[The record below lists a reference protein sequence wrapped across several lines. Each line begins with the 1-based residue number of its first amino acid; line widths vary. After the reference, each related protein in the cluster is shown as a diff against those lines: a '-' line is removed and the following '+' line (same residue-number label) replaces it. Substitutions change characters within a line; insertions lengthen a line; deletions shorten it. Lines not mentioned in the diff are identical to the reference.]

1 MTIEEILELKENF
14 EVELKKA
21 TGKDGK
27 GELPIDFW
35 KTYSAMANSY
45 GGTVFLGIKEKQDKS
60 IEILGIENIEKVKK
74 TLFDTLN
81 NPKKVNKN
89 LLTDKNVIE
98 IEIDEKRILKIVIP
112 RAKREDKPIYIDDN
126 IFEGTFKRNFE
137 GDYHCDKETIK
148 RMISEQVEDSRDNR
162 ILKGFD
168 FSDIDI
174 DTLNTYRN
182 MLSAHKPEHPYNE
195 YDPKEFLRVIG
206 GYGKNRDTNEEG
218 LTIAGLLMF
227 GKLHTIREEIPNY
240 MIDYQERPE
249 AKTEHRWIDRITT
262 DGTWS
267 GNLFDFY
274 RKVIKKLYSD
284 LKVPFSLDGNVRQDN
299 TLIHIA
305 LREALINTI
314 SHADYSGRISL
325 LIVKRPD
332 MFGFRNPGLMRIP
345 IESAISG
352 GESDCRNRT
361 IHQMFLLI
369 GLGERAGSGLPKIFS
384 GWTSQHWSKPLLYE
398 KQEPEQTLLEL
409 RMIDLFDDSVINN
422 LIEIY
427 GDRFKKLDNTKRVI
441 LATAYLEKVVNHS
454 RLNGIIDEHAHD
466 ISNILKQL
474 VEDKFLNSDGIGRG
488 KVYFLPTRNFNIPND
503 FTFEGSDISTQAPD
517 ISTQAPDISPDIVSN
532 LEMLKFDEKKMLEEI
547 SYEISVTPRIK
558 DKGELQRVILEI
570 CSNKY
575 ISLTILSQLLNR
587 SSDSLRKHYLNPMVK
602 NGILVR
608 AYETKPNHPNQ
619 AYKIP
624 NK

>member
-27 GELPIDFW
+27 GELPNDFW
-35 KTYSAMANSY
+35 ETYSAMANSY

-89 LLTDKNVIE
+89 LLTDKDVVEINIE
-98 IEIDEKRILKIVIP
+98 QKKIIKIVIP
-112 RAKREDKPIYIDDN
+112 RAKREDKPIYIDGN

-137 GDYHCDKETIK
+137 GDYLCDKETVK

-162 ILKGFD
+162 ILVGFD
-168 FSDIDI
+168 FGDIDI
-174 DTLNTYRN
+174 DSLNTYRN

-206 GYGKNRDTNEEG
+206 GYGKNRETKEEG

-249 AKTEHRWIDRITT
+249 AKTEYRWIDRITT

-284 LKVPFSLDGNVRQDN
+284 LKVPFSLDGNIRQDN

-314 SHADYSGRISL
+314 SHADYSGRVSL

-332 MFGFRNPGLMRIP
+332 MF
-345 IESAISG
+345 
-352 GESDCRNRT
+352 
-361 IHQMFLLI
+361 
-369 GLGERAGSGLPKIFS
+369 
-384 GWTSQHWSKPLLYE
+384 
-398 KQEPEQTLLEL
+398 
-409 RMIDLFDDSVINN
+409 
-422 LIEIY
+422 
-427 GDRFKKLDNTKRVI
+427 
-441 LATAYLEKVVNHS
+441 
-454 RLNGIIDEHAHD
+454 
-466 ISNILKQL
+466 
-474 VEDKFLNSDGIGRG
+474 
-488 KVYFLPTRNFNIPND
+488 
-503 FTFEGSDISTQAPD
+503 
-517 ISTQAPDISPDIVSN
+517 
-532 LEMLKFDEKKMLEEI
+532 
-547 SYEISVTPRIK
+547 
-558 DKGELQRVILEI
+558 
-570 CSNKY
+570 
-575 ISLTILSQLLNR
+575 
-587 SSDSLRKHYLNPMVK
+587 
-602 NGILVR
+602 
-608 AYETKPNHPNQ
+608 
-619 AYKIP
+619 
-624 NK
+624 